1 LFDLLG
7 VDNTMK

>member
-7 VDNTMK
+7 VDNAMK